1 MARRRLERRGGRV
14 MSMKVEFAGL
24 EDLMIQLR
32 NLPRDLAD
40 QGGDIV
46 ENHAEIARAQL
57 VQRYPPDPPPPTK
70 QITKGLGLREGVELE
85 VRRNPFGTVA
95 ILHSKSPDAH
105 LWEFGTE
112 DRATQQGWDRG
123 RAPEHDG
130 GLVPIAE
137 RTRRALNQ
145 DLYALLER
153 NG

>member
-1 MARRRLERRGGRV
+1 

-24 EDLMIQLR
+24 EELMIELR

-46 ENHAEIARAQL
+46 EHHAETARAQL
-57 VQRYPPDPPPPTK
+57 VQRYPPK

-95 ILHSKSPDAH
+95 ILHSKSPAAH

-112 DRATQQGWDRG
+112 DRQTQKGWDRG

-137 RTRRALNQ
+137 RNRRALNQ

-153 NG
+153 NGFTIPNKS